1 MIICIIYDHM
11 LYIIVLLL
19 SLLMRKL
26 KHEMVKKFTKY
37 HIIKTEETGLDLE
50 QNNTRALLL
59 TITLYCP
66 LTKVLS
72 LTF

>member
-1 MIICIIYDHM
+1 MYDHM

-26 KHEMVKKFTKY
+26 KHEKVKKLAKY
-37 HIIKTEETGLDLE
+37 HIIKAAETGLDLE
-50 QNNTRALLL
+50 QNTRALLL

-66 LTKVLS
+66 LIKVLS

>member
-1 MIICIIYDHM
+1 
-11 LYIIVLLL
+11 
-19 SLLMRKL
+19 MRKL
-26 KHEMVKKFTKY
+26 KHEKVKKLGKY
-37 HIIKTEETGLDLE
+37 HIIKAAEIGLDLE
-50 QNNTRALLL
+50 QNNNRALLL

>member
-1 MIICIIYDHM
+1 M

-26 KHEMVKKFTKY
+26 KHEKVKKLGKY
-37 HIIKTEETGLDLE
+37 HIIKAAEIGLDLE
-50 QNNTRALLL
+50 QNNNKALLL